1 MSAQLDQI
9 LSYLDKEGVTEIM
22 IGTGQPASLRRRGQL
37 IKITNTP
44 VTRKQLDILLQ
55 GTTIPAFFP
64 DKDGVTPRSDV
75 AIGSRLIRVI
85 VTRRGDDIILRV
97 EKSPPGATPTPAP
110 APLQVRFAASAAAPV
125 VAHAPPSSVTQPID
139 LELDP
144 GDAPRRSRTPSKSIT
159 NRARGASKPP
169 DSRTKTPTRS
179 PAEARTKTGSKP
191 PVDARTRS
199 RTKVPKLT
207 PPTGLDIASS
217 PSAERAAPAI
227 DLLADEVAQPRRAA
241 DERPRVHDE
250 LTRAEPRPGTS
261 TFAHVLGLAIERG
274 ATDLHIASGRVTSIR
289 VLGQLVPIA
298 SASSTNVVAV
308 PEKRSV
314 DDGAPRTHAEA
325 ETLLLPLLDAAQTK
339 RLFEAGYV
347 DLAIA
352 APTGG
357 RLRANIS
364 RAAGG
369 LKGTF
374 RIART
379 APATLDELGL
389 PKELAKVVNHH
400 QGLVVIAG
408 PSGHGKTTT
417 LSALVDLV
425 NASRPHHIITVEDP
439 IEIVYPRKA
448 AVVSQR
454 EVGPHTRSFAAA
466 LKGSLREDP
475 DVIVIGELRD
485 RETVEIALTAA
496 ETGHLVIATMSTPS
510 AAKTIDRLVDMFPPD
525 DQSQVRASIAGAL
538 RAIVSQ
544 RLLPR
549 ADGLGV
555 VAAIELVTGVL
566 ALANMIRDDKLFQL
580 PSLLQRGK
588 AFGMIRLDDTLVELV
603 RAGRITADA
612 AIAASENKRELQ
624 SALRGGTTQVIP
636 KVEDAPAPN
645 KTSRI
650 ASFFGG
656 KKEGK

>member
-1 MSAQLDQI
+1 MAYDAIRVSAQLDQI

-22 IGTGQPASLRRRGQL
+22 IGMGQPASLRRRGQL
-37 IKITNTP
+37 IKLTNTP
-44 VTRKQLDILLQ
+44 VTRKQLDILLT
-55 GTTIPAFFP
+55 GTALIAFIP

-75 AIGSRLIRVI
+75 QVGSRMIRVI
-85 VTRRGDDIILRV
+85 TTKRGEDIILRI
-97 EKSPPGATPTPAP
+97 EKSPPGATATPP
-110 APLQVRFAASAAAPV
+110 PMQLQVKFGASSSSTTAVVPV
-125 VAHAPPSSVTQPID
+125 IPATSVTPMID
-139 LELDP
+139 LEIDP
-144 GDAPRRSRTPSKSIT
+144 TDLPRRTRTPSKAIA
-159 NRARGASKPP
+159 NRARGMSKPP
-169 DSRTKTPTRS
+169 ESRTKTPTRNPVES
-179 PAEARTKTGSKP
+179 RTKTKP
-191 PVDARTRS
+191 PETTESRTRS
-199 RTKVPKLT
+199 RTKVPKLSM
-207 PPTGLDIASS
+207 PA
-217 PSAERAAPAI
+217 SAEIHLYEDDELPQRPKAASDDRAKAS
-227 DLLADEVAQPRRAA
+227 DD
-241 DERPRVHDE
+241 RPRVSDDRPRVSDDRPRVSDD
-250 LTRAEPRPGTS
+250 LGRASRPPGS
-261 TFAHVLGLAIERG
+261 FAAVLSLAIERG

-289 VLGQLVPIA
+289 VLGQLVPI
-298 SASSTNVVAV
+298 
-308 PEKRSV
+308 
-314 DDGAPRTHAEA
+314 DDGVPRTHAEA
-325 ETLLLPLLDAAQTK
+325 EALLLPLLDGTQAK
-339 RLFEAGYV
+339 KLVDVGYV

-352 APTGG
+352 APTGA
-357 RLRANIS
+357 RLRANVS

-374 RIART
+374 RIAR
-379 APATLDELGL
+379 AKPATLEELGL
-389 PKELAKVVNHH
+389 PKDLAKVVNHH

-425 NASRPHHIITVEDP
+425 NAARPHHIITVEDP

-448 AVVSQR
+448 AMVSQR
-454 EVGPHTRSFAAA
+454 EVGAHTKSFAAA

-549 ADGLGV
+549 ADGQGV

-566 ALANMIRDDKLFQL
+566 ALANMI
-580 PSLLQRGK
+580 QRGK

-603 RAGRITADA
+603 RAGRITAEA
-612 AIAASENKRELQ
+612 AVAASENKKELA
-624 SALRGGTTQVIP
+624 STLRGGGTQAIP
-636 KVEDAPAPN
+636 KLDDASPN

-656 KKEGK
+656 KKDGAK

>member
-22 IGTGQPASLRRRGQL
+22 IGMGQPASLRRRGQL

-44 VTRKQLDILLQ
+44 VTRKQLDILLA
-55 GTTIPAFFP
+55 GTALSGYIPE
-64 DKDGVTPRSDV
+64 KDGVTPRSDV
-75 AIGSRLIRVI
+75 QVGARMIRVI
-85 VTRRGDDIILRV
+85 VSKRGEDIILRI
-97 EKSPPGATPTPAP
+97 EKSPPGATPTPPP
-110 APLQVRFAASAAAPV
+110 APLQVKFGASATGSTTAVVPV
-125 VAHAPPSSVTQPID
+125 VPPSTVTQPID
-139 LELDP
+139 LEIDP
-144 GDAPRRSRTPSKSIT
+144 ADLPRRSRTSTKS
-159 NRARGASKPP
+159 A
-169 DSRTKTPTRS
+169 RTKTPTRL
-179 PAEARTKTGSKP
+179 PETRTKTGSKP
-191 PVDARTRS
+191 PAETRTRS

-207 PPTGLDIASS
+207 P
-217 PSAERAAPAI
+217 EV
-227 DLLADEVAQPRRAA
+227 DLLADEMPQ
-241 DERPRVHDE
+241 RPKVSDD
-250 LTRAEPRPGTS
+250 LTRATRAPGGFS
-261 TFAHVLGLAIERG
+261 SVLALAIERG

-289 VLGQLVPIA
+289 VLGQLLPI
-298 SASSTNVVAV
+298 
-308 PEKRSV
+308 
-314 DDGAPRTHAEA
+314 DDGPPRTHAEA
-325 ETLLLPLLDAAQTK
+325 EALLMPLLDAEQTRKLAQV
-339 RLFEAGYV
+339 GYV
-347 DLAIA
+347 DLALA
-352 APTGG
+352 TPMGA
-357 RLRANIS
+357 RLRTNIS

-374 RIART
+374 RIARST
-379 APATLDELGL
+379 PATLDELGL
-389 PKELAKVVNHH
+389 PKDLAKVVNHH

-425 NASRPHHIITVEDP
+425 NAARPHHIITVEDP

-525 DQSQVRASIAGAL
+525 DQQQVRASIAGAL

-544 RLLPR
+544 RLLAR
-549 ADGLGV
+549 ADGQGV

-566 ALANMIRDDKLFQL
+566 ALANMIRDDKLYQL

-603 RAGRITADA
+603 RSGRITADT
-612 AIAASENKRELQ
+612 AIAASENKKELA
-624 SALRGGTTQVIP
+624 STLRGGGTQAMP
-636 KVEDAPAPN
+636 KLEDAPSPN